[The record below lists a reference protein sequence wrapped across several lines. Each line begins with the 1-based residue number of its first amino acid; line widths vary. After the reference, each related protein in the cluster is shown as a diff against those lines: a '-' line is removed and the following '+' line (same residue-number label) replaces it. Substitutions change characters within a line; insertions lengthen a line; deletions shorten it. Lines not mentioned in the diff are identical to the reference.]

1 MTFKTRYACSNHL
14 REQHSGIS
22 WKCGICHKIFR
33 RNTNPHQCRALE
45 KDFYLFSTISGAS
58 KEEARVE
65 LELFENRADHKLI
78 QVVCLDKFNV
88 PGAPPPHAPT
98 RKRTN
103 PEQPYSGKRQRGL
116 SVTSSS
122 SSSATSSSSS
132 SRDSSAERHLD
143 EIGRNSELQQ
153 ALSGLQ
159 SYQEATGLQE
169 PMFFEE
175 EEGESEERRERDM
188 IIEREKREK
197 EERERRERE
206 ENERREKERKE
217 NEEKE
222 RREKE
227 RREKDLKEKERK
239 EKERKENEE
248 KERKEKERRERDLK
262 EKERKEKE
270 EKERQERERRDRK
283 EKEEQERREK
293 EKRENEIREREAKE
307 RQEKEKKERE
317 EREKEIER
325 KEKEEKAK
333 REKEEKEK
341 KEKEKKEK
349 EEKAKKE
356 KEEKEKKEKERKE
369 IEEKDR
375 KEREEKERR
384 EKERIEREEK
394 ERKDKEKKDKERRE
408 KEEREKEKEEKEK
421 MEKNENWRKRRTIRI
436 AAPTSQKLGSIKK
449 DQEETVKFNVGGRQ
463 FVTCKRTITGT
474 PNLLAKMFVDNS
486 PLSPLKDNIFLDR
499 EPKMFEQFLYFL
511 RTGELYSNSC
521 EELRKLRVEA
531 KYFDCKSLEELIEKR
546 MTWETGVLEE

>member
-122 SSSATSSSSS
+122 SSSATSSSTS

-143 EIGRNSELQQ
+143 EIRRNSELQQ

-175 EEGESEERRERDM
+175 EEEEGESEERRERDM

-197 EERERRERE
+197 EERERKERE
-206 ENERREKERKE
+206 ENERRKRGRK
-217 NEEKE
+217 K
-222 RREKE
+222 RG
-227 RREKDLKEKERK
+227 RK
-239 EKERKENEE
+239 VKK
-248 KERKEKERRERDLK
+248 K
-262 EKERKEKE
+262 KE
-270 EKERQERERRDRK
+270 EKRSE
-283 EKEEQERREK
+283 
-293 EKRENEIREREAKE
+293 
-307 RQEKEKKERE
+307 EKK
-317 EREKEIER
+317 I
-325 KEKEEKAK
+325 
-333 REKEEKEK
+333 
-341 KEKEKKEK
+341 
-349 EEKAKKE
+349 
-356 KEEKEKKEKERKE
+356 
-369 IEEKDR
+369 
-375 KEREEKERR
+375 
-384 EKERIEREEK
+384 
-394 ERKDKEKKDKERRE
+394 
-408 KEEREKEKEEKEK
+408 
-421 MEKNENWRKRRTIRI
+421 
-436 AAPTSQKLGSIKK
+436 
-449 DQEETVKFNVGGRQ
+449 
-463 FVTCKRTITGT
+463 
-474 PNLLAKMFVDNS
+474 
-486 PLSPLKDNIFLDR
+486 
-499 EPKMFEQFLYFL
+499 
-511 RTGELYSNSC
+511 
-521 EELRKLRVEA
+521 
-531 KYFDCKSLEELIEKR
+531 
-546 MTWETGVLEE
+546 